1 MELLCVLI
9 VAVVTQMYPLLTL
22 IELYVQRELIL
33 WCVNLGIKKNENTRT
48 YIYTNK
54 FLLKMLEKKF
64 SFWVSARKAAL

>member
-1 MELLCVLI
+1 MREIFGVMELLCVLI

-48 YIYTNK
+48 YIYIYK
-54 FLLKMLEKKF
+54 QI
-64 SFWVSARKAAL
+64 SFKNA